1 MAPMYPPQSR
11 KMQVGVSTLGNG
23 ADIQSAAQAG
33 GTAACRQLSS
43 AFPSL
48 LFSSD
53 TAIYAN
59 QSHLPW
65 SQTCL
70 LSPSCVFLPQDAE
83 DVAHAMRVIKRTRA
97 PFSVISAGHM
107 PVPGAASTDHGVMIS
122 LHDLKHRQLSKD
134 LSVVQLGPGNI
145 WQDVYDYVAPSGRA
159 VNGGR
164 YGQVGV
170 GGLLLGGGIGFFS
183 SQVGWGANSVVQY
196 ELVLPDSSIVLANAT
211 SHADLFWA
219 LKGGSNYFGIVTRFD
234 VKTIPMGDA
243 FYSGKIWTSASTLP
257 WLNALNAYLAPGGGA
272 EDVKAA
278 IMPMIALTPSDGVYE
293 VISLEFYADAVNE
306 PKAFENFTAIDGPTL
321 LNQSGV
327 GPWTIL
333 PTALNTPAYA
343 AKDKRQQF
351 FTVSFKADPRAVSI
365 VNHTVFDQ
373 ARTTLQHVADLSISF
388 SFQPISKA
396 WIEAAKARGGDAMDL
411 DPNDAPF
418 IAGLMSSTWSNAAD
432 DAAVRDFSRKAA
444 TSIRQQTAAL
454 GLGHSFLY
462 LNDAG
467 VGQTPFRSYG
477 NGGSLKRLQAIQR
490 KYDRDGVF
498 RNLLA
503 HGFPL
508 Q

>member
-1 MAPMYPPQSR
+1 MHLHHHSLLSFLAIPLFPEIVQ
-11 KMQVGVSTLGNG
+11 G

-33 GTAACRQLSS
+33 GPAACRQLSS

-83 DVAHAMRVIKRTRA
+83 DVSHALRIIKMTRA
-97 PFSVISAGHM
+97 PFSVIGAGHM
-107 PVPGAASTDHGVMIS
+107 PVPGAASIDHGVMIS
-122 LHDLKHRQLSKD
+122 LHDLKHRQLSED
-134 LSVVQLGPGNI
+134 LSVVQIGP
-145 WQDVYDYVAPSGRA
+145 VRPGRQR
-159 VNGGR
+159 GSLR
-164 YGQVGV
+164 QVGV
-170 GGLLLGGGIGFFS
+170 GGLLLGGGIGYFS

-196 ELVLPDSSIVLANAT
+196 EVVLPDSSIVQVNAA
-211 SHADLFWA
+211 SHPVLFWA

-234 VKTIPMGDA
+234 MKTIPLGDA

-257 WLNALNAYLAPGGGA
+257 WLDALNAYLASGGGA

-278 IMPMIALTPSDGVYE
+278 IMPMIALTPSDGVSE
-293 VISLEFYADAVNE
+293 VISLKFYADAVNE
-306 PKAFENFTAIDGPTL
+306 PKAFKNFTAIDGPTL
-321 LNQSGV
+321 LNESGV
-327 GPWTIL
+327 GPWTYL

-343 AKDKRQQF
+343 AKDKR
-351 FTVSFKADPRAVSI
+351 SFGPSASRRIRGPLASSITQSLIRHARPYSMSLTCRSASASSPSPKHGLKPPRLWGV
-365 VNHTVFDQ
+365 
-373 ARTTLQHVADLSISF
+373 
-388 SFQPISKA
+388 
-396 WIEAAKARGGDAMDL
+396 DAMDL

-418 IAGLMSSTWSNAAD
+418 IAGLMSSTWFNAAD
-432 DAAVRDFSRKAA
+432 DAAVRDFSRNAA
-444 TSIRQQTAAL
+444 NSIRQQTAAL
-454 GLGHSFLY
+454 GLVHSFLC

-477 NGGSLKRLQAIQR
+477 NGSRLKRLQAIQR
-490 KYDRDGVF
+490 EYDRDGVF
-498 RNLLA
+498 HNLLA
-503 HGFPL
+503 HGFLL